1 MLEKKYNPEEVEK
14 TRYDWWLD
22 HGYFK
27 AGDKEVNHRFVSS
40 FHLLM

>member
-22 HGYFK
+22 HGYF
-27 AGDKEVNHRFVSS
+27 ESRR
-40 FHLLM
+40 